1 MRCSESE
8 NKLCIV
14 DSVKNRQKTQDCLIK
29 ENSGGDVFAKACLRA
44 DKRSLIAVFKA
55 SVRQKSCIAFN
66 DSQRKWRMVVLD
78 SKGLGKMEL
87 CYNRVRSYERSYR
100 KVIPERCLNLLFDR
114 VYRKFIV
121 EL

>member
-29 ENSGGDVFAKACLRA
+29 ENSGGDAFAKACLRA

-55 SVRQKSCIAFN
+55 FVGQKSCIAFN

-87 CYNRVRSYERSYR
+87 CYN
-100 KVIPERCLNLLFDR
+100 
-114 VYRKFIV
+114 
-121 EL
+121 